1 MEMWKP
7 IPSLQG
13 KYSAS
18 NCGNI
23 KRNKRINADGRVWEE
38 KLLKQQHDRNGYAN
52 VHISIDGKPMLLAV
66 HRAVAECFCTKPDG
80 CDIVNHIDNNPSN
93 NVAENLEWTTYSG
106 NMQHAL
112 KQGRMKGH
120 LHIQKA
126 SKVAH
131 EIKKIPVVSIDKEGN
146 RRVFRSQAEA
156 ADALGICRGHI
167 AAACRKEYG
176 YKTVG
181 GYEFEYVDDSKK
193 RPPKKIGM
201 SKQEQAELSRKRM
214 IGNQYSKG
222 ISCSE
227 EAKRRSKEVLGH
239 KVCQYDMQGNFI
251 REFQSVN
258 EVKKEY
264 GYSVDYAVKKKKDHV
279 CHGFVWRLKDE

>member
-1 MEMWKP
+1 MWKP
-7 IPSLQG
+7 ISSLQG

-18 NCGNI
+18 NYGNI
-23 KRNKRINADGRVWEE
+23 KRNKRTDATGHVWEE
-38 KLLKQQHDRNGYAN
+38 KLLKQRHDRNGYAS
-52 VHISIDGKPMLLAV
+52 VHISIDGKSILLAV
-66 HRAVAECFCTKPDG
+66 HRAVAECFCVKPDG
-80 CDIVNHIDNNPSN
+80 CNIVNHIDNNPSN
-93 NVAENLEWTTYSG
+93 NTAENLEWTTYTG

-120 LHIQKA
+120 LYIGKA

-131 EIKKIPVVSIDKEGN
+131 EMKKIPVFAIDKDGN
-146 RRVFRSQAEA
+146 KIEFRSQTDAAE
-156 ADALGICRGHI
+156 ALGIGRGHI

-176 YKTVG
+176 YKKVG
-181 GYEFEYVDDSKK
+181 GYEFEYVDESNK
-193 RPPKKIGM
+193 RPPQKIGM

-214 IGNQYSKG
+214 LGNQHSKG
-222 ISCSE
+222 IPCSE

-239 KVCQYDMQGNFI
+239 KVCQYDMQGNLI

-264 GYSVDYAVKKKKDHV
+264 GYSVEYAVKKKKDHV